1 MPIAQD
7 MKKITED
14 IEVSYGARVA
24 AISDLFKETQGTLD
38 GFRQERYK
46 MADELR
52 SRLSSENS
60 AMVREF
66 RGELKKMANELKEAA
81 GDLGKFLSQSESQRK
96 EDFKALLAEVRRL
109 QRARDGELTAFLA
122 SFRESHKKM
131 AAQTRGELTRSR
143 KDLKKAVSDM
153 LSAFKADRKQARSYW
168 QNLIRVL
175 SARRA
180 GRVPPKKVKFE
191 VPKRVEVEAEKAIGR
206 GELKARTLT
215 LIRENPGINLSKLG
229 KALKVP
235 YITLA
240 IPVSELV
247 SEGRVKKEDNK
258 YYPVA

>member
-1 MPIAQD
+1 MPTAQD
-7 MKKITED
+7 MRKITED

-24 AISDLFKETQGTLD
+24 ALSDLFKETQGTLD
-38 GFRQERYK
+38 GFRQDRYK

-81 GDLGKFLSQSESQRK
+81 GDLGKFLSQSESQRR
-96 EDFKALLAEVRRL
+96 ENFKTLLAEIHRR
-109 QRARDGELTAFLA
+109 QKARDEELTAFLA

-180 GRVPPKKVKFE
+180 GKAVRKVE

-215 LIRENPGINLSKLG
+215 LIRENPGINLAKLG